1 MPRRNYSKNS
11 QKTQKTS
18 LMSISG
24 LANCQKKRRFS
35 TEIKARQ
42 AAEIQEL
49 ANPNLSIDIYRC
61 EWCKNWHLTS
71 KNSK

>member
-11 QKTQKTS
+11 QKSQKTS
-18 LMSISG
+18 LMSILG
-24 LANCQKKRRFS
+24 LTNCQKKRRFS

-49 ANPNLSIDIYRC
+49 ANPNLSIDIYHC